1 MWETIQ
7 ISLLLQE
14 EILEGQK
21 LNSFLVSSHQ
31 KFHFLTSRTK
41 RKRKIAAISRVSEE
55 KFITFFFCF
64 LFSLLSKLETR
75 PMSIISVDMRQNSYV
90 CTLDLL

>member
-41 RKRKIAAISRVSEE
+41 NKKNKKNIAAISRVSEE
-55 KFITFFFCF
+55 EFIIFIFIF
-64 LFSLLSKLETR
+64 LLSFFT
-75 PMSIISVDMRQNSYV
+75 SIKIGN
-90 CTLDLL
+90 

>member
-55 KFITFFFCF
+55 KFITFFF
-64 LFSLLSKLETR
+64 LLSFFT
-75 PMSIISVDMRQNSYV
+75 SIKIGN
-90 CTLDLL
+90 